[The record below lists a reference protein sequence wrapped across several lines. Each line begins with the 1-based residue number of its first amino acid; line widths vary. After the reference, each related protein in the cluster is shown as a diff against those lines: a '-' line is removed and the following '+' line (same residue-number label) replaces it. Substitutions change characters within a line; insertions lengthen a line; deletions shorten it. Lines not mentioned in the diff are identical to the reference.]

1 MAQKFVTNID
11 LNQNQLI
18 NGTFEAL
25 PSNPVGGNFE
35 GRMYFNTATFT
46 IMVYANSAWRK
57 TVHSIVKSGASDGAI
72 TLSES
77 NGTVTI
83 TPNLVTTSV
92 AGVMSATDKTK
103 LDAATADAT
112 VSTLVIRDAS
122 GNAKVA
128 TPTDSAHIATKGYVD
143 AARQGLDVKQS
154 VRVAT
159 TAAINLSTNLVAGQ
173 TIDGVTLVAGDRVL
187 VKNQVTGTENGIYV
201 AVVSGTGVRSSDA
214 NGTADTGELKPG
226 TFAFVEEGTV
236 NSDKGFVVST
246 NGTIT
251 IDSTAIAW
259 TQFSGA
265 GSFEAGDGLL
275 QSGTTISVNV
285 VNNRTAITS
294 DAVDIS
300 ANYVG
305 QTSITTLG
313 TIIYG
318 TWDATTVAVTAGG
331 TGVESF
337 TDNGVVYGNA
347 TSALDV
353 TAAGTEHQ
361 VLRAGAGGV
370 PAFGAV
376 DLSQTAATT
385 NSLLI
390 SRGGTNASTE
400 ATARTNLAAGG
411 TQGAGVSTPALA
423 RKVTKT
429 VGNGVDTSFTLVHAF
444 NTREV
449 MIQVFDANNY
459 DTVIA
464 DTVRTDANTVTISFS
479 VAPSSSA
486 FTVVVIG

>member
-25 PSNPVGGNFE
+25 PSNPVTGNFE

-46 IMVYANSAWRK
+46 IMVYANSAWKK

-159 TAAINLSTNLVAGQ
+159 AAAINLSTNLVAGQ
-173 TIDGVTLVAGDRVL
+173 TIDGVALVAGDRVL
-187 VKNQVTGTENGIYV
+187 VKDQVTGTENGIYV
-201 AVVSGTGVRSSDA
+201 AVSSGTGVRSSDA

-226 TFAFVEEGTV
+226 TFTFVEEGDA

-251 IDSTAIAW
+251 VGSTAIAF

-265 GSFEAGDGLL
+265 GSFTAGDGLL
-275 QSGTTISVNV
+275 QSGNTISVNV

-305 QTSITTLG
+305 QSSITTLG
-313 TIIYG
+313 TITTG
-318 TWDATTVAVTAGG
+318 SWDATTVAVTAGG

-449 MIQVFDANNY
+449 MIQVFDAANY